1 MQMKIPGERMPAE
14 IEVVLHNRFASM
26 LAAGGAPRRVNR
38 LEVEQRR
45 IRIFVS
51 GALLEGEVR
60 GTAVP
65 WLILGRI
72 EYVGYRGATSNRMWA
87 TEAVT
92 MLWELVL
99 ETPYGVVKIGI

>member
-1 MQMKIPGERMPAE
+1 MKTLAEKMPAE

-26 LAAGGAPRRVNR
+26 LAAGGAPRRVSR
-38 LEVEQRR
+38 LEVERRR

-60 GTAVP
+60 GIAVP

-72 EYVGYRGATSNRMWA
+72 ELQRRNVESNVGHGSSNYVVGACA
-87 TEAVT
+87 
-92 MLWELVL
+92 
-99 ETPYGVVKIGI
+99 

>member
-1 MQMKIPGERMPAE
+1 MKTPAERMPAE
-14 IEVVLHNRFASM
+14 IEVVLHNRFASI
-26 LAAGGAPRRVNR
+26 LAAGGAPRRVSR

-60 GTAVP
+60 RIAVP
-65 WLILGRI
+65 WLVLGRI
-72 EYVGYRGATSNRMWA
+72 EYVGYRGAMSNQMWA

-92 MLWELVL
+92 ILWELVL
-99 ETPYGVVKIGI
+99 ENPYGVKIGI

>member
-1 MQMKIPGERMPAE
+1 MKTPAERMPAE

-26 LAAGGAPRRVNR
+26 LAAGGVPWRVNR

-60 GTAVP
+60 GIAVP
-65 WLILGRI
+65 WLILDRI
-72 EYVGYRGATSNRMWA
+72 EYVGYRSVMSNRMWA

-92 MLWELVL
+92 ILWELVL
-99 ETPYGVVKIGI
+99 ENPYGVVKIGI

>member
-1 MQMKIPGERMPAE
+1 MPAE

-26 LAAGGAPRRVNR
+26 LAAGEAPRRVNH
-38 LEVEQRR
+38 LEVERRR

-60 GTAVP
+60 GIAVP

-72 EYVGYRGATSNRMWA
+72 EYVGYRGAMSNRMWA

-99 ETPYGVVKIGI
+99 ENPYSVVKVGI